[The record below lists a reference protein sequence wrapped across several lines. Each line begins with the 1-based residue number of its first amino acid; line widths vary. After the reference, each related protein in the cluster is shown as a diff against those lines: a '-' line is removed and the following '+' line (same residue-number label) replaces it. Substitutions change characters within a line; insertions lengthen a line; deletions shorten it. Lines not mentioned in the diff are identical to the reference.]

1 MPALA
6 FTLHIYA
13 YFIFITCR
21 FNFSASSAATA
32 VDIAIG
38 NSRLSSSDR
47 CNPLLLFWPGYPINK
62 LPKQRQSHADTLTRS
77 TKQLQSVEYAAN
89 PPLDTSRYPD
99 THISRYPDTTGWVM
113 RRHRELWR
121 FAATSRVRLNAKCM
135 NMNANCS
142 VTISIPNWPGHK
154 RLAADLPWIASW
166 AWLVCN
172 TI

>member
-1 MPALA
+1 MHLHLFNNLVYYKLILLGHALFVPALA

-62 LPKQRQSHADTLTRS
+62 LLKQRQSHADTLTRS
-77 TKQLQSVEYAAN
+77 TKPTKQLQSVEYAAN

-99 THISRYPDTTGWVM
+99 THISRYPDTTELCDDIESYDNS
-113 RRHRELWR
+113 RRQVE
-121 FAATSRVRLNAKCM
+121 F
-135 NMNANCS
+135 
-142 VTISIPNWPGHK
+142 
-154 RLAADLPWIASW
+154 D
-166 AWLVCN
+166 
-172 TI
+172 